1 MVVFPNIKINLG
13 LYITGKRPDGYHNI
27 ESIFYPVQWKETL
40 EITDRQEGLEAFP
53 QLQSLTEVGKVRF
66 MSYGIPIPGNADS
79 NLCIKVYQSLEEWF
93 NLPSIDMHL
102 LKTLPIGAGLGGGS
116 ADTAFTLKALK
127 DYFQLRLSDVEAKD
141 LLAKIGSDCPFF
153 WENKPMFVYGRGE
166 KMRPI
171 DLDLS
176 KYFVLI
182 VNPNIHISTKEAY
195 SGVKPS
201 APAIDLEMM
210 PSIGLEGWK
219 DVLVNDFEASVFPKY
234 PIIKEIKERLYA
246 KGALYASMTGSG
258 STLYGIFEESPTDLE
273 FSQYITWNGKLTF

>member
-53 QLQSLTEVGKVRF
+53 QLQTLTEVGKVRF

-116 ADTAFTLKALK
+116 ADAAFTLKALK

>member
-116 ADTAFTLKALK
+116 ADAAFTLKALK

-141 LLAKIGSDCPFF
+141 LFAKIGSDCPFF

-210 PSIGLEGWK
+210 PSIGVEGWK

-258 STLYGIFEESPTDLE
+258 STLYGIFEESPSDLE

>member
-116 ADTAFTLKALK
+116 ADAAFTLKALK
-127 DYFQLRLSDVEAKD
+127 DFFQLRLSDVEAKD
-141 LLAKIGSDCPFF
+141 ILAKIGSDCPFF

-176 KYFVLI
+176 KYIVLI

-210 PSIGLEGWK
+210 TSIGVEGWK

-273 FSQYITWNGKLTF
+273 FSQYITWKGKLTF

>member
-116 ADTAFTLKALK
+116 ADAAFTLKALK

-210 PSIGLEGWK
+210 PSIGVEGWK

-246 KGALYASMTGSG
+246 
-258 STLYGIFEESPTDLE
+258 I
-273 FSQYITWNGKLTF
+273 WNF

>member
-116 ADTAFTLKALK
+116 ADAAFTLKALK

-210 PSIGLEGWK
+210 PSIGVEGWK

>member
-27 ESIFYPVQWKETL
+27 ESICYPVQWKETL

>member
-116 ADTAFTLKALK
+116 ADAAFTLKALK

-210 PSIGLEGWK
+210 PSIGVEGWK

-258 STLYGIFEESPTDLE
+258 STLYGIFEESPSDLE

>member
-116 ADTAFTLKALK
+116 ADAAFTLKALK

-210 PSIGLEGWK
+210 PSIGVEGWK

-273 FSQYITWNGKLTF
+273 FSQYITWKGKLTF

>member
-1 MVVFPNIKINLG
+1 MFPNIKINLG

-116 ADTAFTLKALK
+116 ADAAFTLKALK

-210 PSIGLEGWK
+210 PSIGVEGWK

-258 STLYGIFEESPTDLE
+258 STLYGIFEESPSDLE